1 MRFPLVLLASGA
13 ALALS
18 GCLIIASDGGS
29 RTVVVQDENPAAYAS
44 DAESRSALYAA
55 SIADPRRPAGEV
67 ARDPLRAPLAMLDFA
82 EVRPGDHIADIR
94 PEEGYFTRLFAP
106 VVGAEG
112 RVYAFVP
119 TRTAERE
126 NAFADTLAADYG
138 NVVRVTG
145 ALDSMS
151 FPEPLDT
158 VFMAQ
163 EYHDFHIAGF
173 NTDVAAMNRAI
184 FAALKP
190 GGQFIVIDHEAARGA
205 GISAVQTLHRIE
217 GDHLRREVEAAGFIF
232 ETESSAVRNPAD
244 DHTINVF
251 QEPVRGRTDQF
262 VYRFRKPM

>member
-1 MRFPLVLLASGA
+1 MRLPFALLASVA

-18 GCLIIASDGGS
+18 GCLIIAADGGT
-29 RTVVVQDENPAAYAS
+29 RTVVVPSQDISAFPS
-44 DAESRSALYAA
+44 DSEARRESYAA
-55 SIADPRRPAGEV
+55 SIADPRRPATEV
-67 ARDPLRAPLAMLDFA
+67 ARDPLRAPMAMLDFA
-82 EVRPGDHIADIR
+82 EVRRGDRIADIR
-94 PEEGYFTRLFAP
+94 PEEGYFTRLMAP

-112 RVYAFVP
+112 RIYAFVP

-173 NTDVAAMNRAI
+173 NTNVAAMNRAV

-190 GGQFIVIDHEAARGA
+190 GGQYIVIDHEAAPGV

-217 GDHLRREVEAAGFIF
+217 GAHLRREVEAAGFIF

-244 DHTINVF
+244 NHTINVF